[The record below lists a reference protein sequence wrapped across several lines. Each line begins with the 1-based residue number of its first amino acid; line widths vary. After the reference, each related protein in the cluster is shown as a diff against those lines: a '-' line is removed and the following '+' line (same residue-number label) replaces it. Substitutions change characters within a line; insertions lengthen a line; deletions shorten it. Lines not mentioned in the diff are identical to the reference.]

1 MVISILLDEDSGW
14 LRSRGIWSLGRR
26 HPAHHHPPHRALLG
40 HPLHPHRQALRLALS
55 TGHLCG
61 ALRGTVDPEFPSDP
75 KMPIRAHPFQVRND
89 NNNIYFKKE
98 LVRSRMFVRF
108 PVVEE
113 LRNSGFAIGTADP
126 EFP

>member
-1 MVISILLDEDSGW
+1 MFVRFPVVEELRNSGFA
-14 LRSRGIWSLGRR
+14 I
-26 HPAHHHPPHRALLG
+26 
-40 HPLHPHRQALRLALS
+40 
-55 TGHLCG
+55 
-61 ALRGTVDPEFPSDP
+61 GTVDPEFPSDP